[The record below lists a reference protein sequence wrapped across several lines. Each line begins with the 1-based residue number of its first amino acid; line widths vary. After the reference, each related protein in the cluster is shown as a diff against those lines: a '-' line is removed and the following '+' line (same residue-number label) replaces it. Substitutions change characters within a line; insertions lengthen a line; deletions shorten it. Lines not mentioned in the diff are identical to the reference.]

1 MVFQKKTIQR
11 FEKFEEVT
19 GTIVTI
25 LDILS
30 RQINLVSNYSIP
42 NMTEDYPIRLYY
54 KKDILCTTIDIN
66 EIHQKIKIKNYTFE
80 YTDCAFGNNKQ
91 PQYVDYV
98 DFLKSRCFPE
108 QRDKMRLLL
117 KVLIFHFMIRL

>member
-11 FEKFEEVT
+11 FEKSEEVT
-19 GTIVTI
+19 GPIVII

-42 NMTEDYPIRLYY
+42 NMTEDYLIRLYYY

-91 PQYVDYV
+91 PQYADYV

-108 QRDKMRLLL
+108 WTSRHRCAAENSSTWEE
-117 KVLIFHFMIRL
+117 